1 MSNLLYD
8 VFLRFIF
15 LLTPNFLSPSPQRI
29 LFDLSWL
36 STLKNSLMLVILYD
50 HLKKNQLLIVPVV
63 FMFLFFFQLQSLQ
76 KRMHGA
82 MLEYFKY
89 RGLYNQSELGRMEN
103 ESLSNTDKV
112 VELQDEMNVALKKIT
127 EFLENQ
133 MDGQTARKIA
143 WDAIKKQNQQ
153 KQAHSPLP
161 VIPPI
166 RQGSMV
172 QV

>member
-1 MSNLLYD
+1 MTIWKKKTRTIIAS
-8 VFLRFIF
+8 IF
-15 LLTPNFLSPSPQRI
+15 
-29 LFDLSWL
+29 
-36 STLKNSLMLVILYD
+36 
-50 HLKKNQLLIVPVV
+50 

-143 WDAIKKQNQQ
+143 WDAIKKQ
-153 KQAHSPLP
+153 KQVRSPLP

>member
-1 MSNLLYD
+1 MTIW
-8 VFLRFIF
+8 R
-15 LLTPNFLSPSPQRI
+15 
-29 LFDLSWL
+29 
-36 STLKNSLMLVILYD
+36 
-50 HLKKNQLLIVPVV
+50 KKNPEQLLLVL

-112 VELQDEMNVALKKIT
+112 VDLQDEMNVALKKIT

-153 KQAHSPLP
+153 KQVRSPLP

>member
-1 MSNLLYD
+1 
-8 VFLRFIF
+8 
-15 LLTPNFLSPSPQRI
+15 
-29 LFDLSWL
+29 
-36 STLKNSLMLVILYD
+36 MLVILYD
-50 HLKKNQLLIVPVV
+50 HLKKKPRTIIAST
-63 FMFLFFFQLQSLQ
+63 FFFQLQSLQ

-153 KQAHSPLP
+153 KQARSPLP